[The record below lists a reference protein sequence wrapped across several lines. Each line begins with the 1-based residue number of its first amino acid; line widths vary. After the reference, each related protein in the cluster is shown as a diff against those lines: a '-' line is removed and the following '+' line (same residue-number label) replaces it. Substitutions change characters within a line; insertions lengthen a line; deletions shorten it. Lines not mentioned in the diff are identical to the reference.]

1 MKQATRLRSAGKTP
15 VKPAKTYGQPGCR
28 SGFNPLSG
36 DLGPSDKYLISTSR
50 ANFCRKGFVFG
61 YILKKM
67 TSIRPITPEEI
78 PELLVMIR
86 ELADF
91 EQLSHEV
98 TATVADYERE
108 LFGDSTAA
116 AALVAEHDGAL
127 VGYAIYFS
135 TFSSFLGKQ
144 GVWLEDLYVRPPFRG
159 LGIGKA
165 LLKAVGSIATERGA
179 GRYEW
184 SVLDWNTNA
193 IELYKRLGGRIMDEW
208 RIVRL
213 TGNELANLPDK

>member
-1 MKQATRLRSAGKTP
+1 
-15 VKPAKTYGQPGCR
+15 
-28 SGFNPLSG
+28 
-36 DLGPSDKYLISTSR
+36 
-50 ANFCRKGFVFG
+50 
-61 YILKKM
+61 M
-67 TSIRPITPEEI
+67 TSIRPVTLDEI

-98 TATVADYERE
+98 TATVADY
-108 LFGDSTAA
+108 A
-116 AALVAEHDGAL
+116 AALFGASPTAGALLAEHDGAP
-127 VGYAIYFS
+127 VGYAIHFS
-135 TFSSFLGKQ
+135 TFSSFLGRE
-144 GVWLEDLYVRPPFRG
+144 GIWLEDLYVRPNFRG

-165 LLKAVGSIATERGA
+165 LLKAVGRLAAERGA

-193 IELYKRLGGRIMDEW
+193 IELYRRLGGRIMDEW

-213 TGNELANLPDK
+213 TGDELTNLTDK